1 VTAYPPI
8 AAVVLAQDEAA
19 HIIPCLRTLQWAGER
34 LVIDSGSTDGTPAL
48 AGSLGARV
56 LHHDWA
62 GWAAQRDF
70 ALQQVSL
77 PWVFFVDA
85 DERVPLALAE
95 EVVARVAQADS
106 AAGAGPAGFWVP
118 RQNVILGRWMRHA
131 GWSPD
136 YQLRLFRRDRGHYD
150 PARPV
155 HELVILDGPA
165 GYLDSRLIH
174 HNYASWRQF
183 WVKQCRYARI
193 EAAAM
198 ASRGDRAKPRNFVLQ
213 PLREFRR
220 RYWTLQGYREGL
232 LGLGVSAALAAANLV
247 QYAELWR
254 LNGRHERERER
265 GRHGRRRQL

>member
-1 VTAYPPI
+1 MTASPPV

-95 EVVARVAQADS
+95 EVVARVAQAD
-106 AAGAGPAGFWVP
+106 AAAPAGPAGFWVP

-136 YQLRLFRRDRGHYD
+136 YQLRLFRRDQGRYD

-165 GYLDSRLIH
+165 AYLDARLIH

-198 ASRGDRAKPRNFVLQ
+198 ASRGDRARPRNFVLQ

-220 RYWTLQGYREGL
+220 RYWTLRGYREGL
-232 LGLGVSAALAAANLV
+232 LGLGLSAALAAANLV

-254 LNGRHERERER
+254 LNGRHEREPER

>member
-1 VTAYPPI
+1 
-8 AAVVLAQDEAA
+8 
-19 HIIPCLRTLQWAGER
+19 
-34 LVIDSGSTDGTPAL
+34 
-48 AGSLGARV
+48 
-56 LHHDWA
+56 
-62 GWAAQRDF
+62 
-70 ALQQVSL
+70 
-77 PWVFFVDA
+77 
-85 DERVPLALAE
+85 
-95 EVVARVAQADS
+95 
-106 AAGAGPAGFWVP
+106 
-118 RQNVILGRWMRHA
+118 MRHA

-136 YQLRLFRRDRGHYD
+136 YQLRLFGATGALRS
-150 PARPV
+150 RPCRSTK
-155 HELVILDGPA
+155 LVILDGPA

-232 LGLGVSAALAAANLV
+232 LGLGCERRPRRRQLV